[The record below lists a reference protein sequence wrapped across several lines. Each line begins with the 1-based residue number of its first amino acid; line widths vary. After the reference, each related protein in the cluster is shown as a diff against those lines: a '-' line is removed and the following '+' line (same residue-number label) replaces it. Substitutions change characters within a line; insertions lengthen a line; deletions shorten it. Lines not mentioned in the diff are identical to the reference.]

1 MNTCVVLTQCTQFD
15 VEVTLSGCLYLH
27 WLQHPVSIKSPVPRC
42 SSIAP
47 SPWETSDSSRKKNGI
62 NFDMIIYSANKIWQ
76 DKLTEIWEIF
86 KWLLS
91 NKVSFNQSFS
101 LYKRLQDCFSLIF
114 NYEPIYQKSSTGEF
128 L

>member
-1 MNTCVVLTQCTQFD
+1 
-15 VEVTLSGCLYLH
+15 
-27 WLQHPVSIKSPVPRC
+27 
-42 SSIAP
+42 
-47 SPWETSDSSRKKNGI
+47 
-62 NFDMIIYSANKIWQ
+62 MIIYSVNKFWQ

-101 LYKRLQDCFSLIF
+101 LYKRLQDCFSVIF

-128 L
+128 P